1 MAPYLRGAYARN
13 QQANQKSGR
22 GAKAGQPPRNDNGNV
37 MKFKLLVNRSAIA
50 ALTANGGTLD
60 LMQHQIDQFSKA
72 KVTFIHVRKDAS
84 GSEIEL
90 VTDRDLEDF
99 VVERLAALGTQ
110 IK

>member
-13 QQANQKSGR
+13 QQANQKAER

-50 ALTANGGTLD
+50 ALTANGSTLD
-60 LMQHQIDQFSKA
+60 MMQHQIDQFSKA

-99 VVERLAALGTQ
+99 VVERLATLGTQ

>member
-13 QQANQKSGR
+13 QQANQKAER

-37 MKFKLLVNRSAIA
+37 MKFKLIVNRSAIA

-72 KVTFIHVRKDAS
+72 NVTFIHVRKDAA
-84 GSEIEL
+84 GAEIEL
-90 VTDRDLEDF
+90 VTDLDLEDF

>member
-1 MAPYLRGAYARN
+1 MNMGSYLRGAYARN
-13 QQANQKSGR
+13 QQANQKAER

-50 ALTANGGTLD
+50 ALTANGSTLD

-72 KVTFIHVRKDAS
+72 TVTFIHVRKDAS

-99 VVERLAALGTQ
+99 VVERLPLLARR
-110 IK
+110 

>member
-1 MAPYLRGAYARN
+1 MGSYLRGAYARN

-50 ALTANGGTLD
+50 ALSANGTTLG
-60 LMQHQIDQFSKA
+60 LMQHQIDQYSKA
-72 KVTFIHVRKDAS
+72 KVTFIHVRKDAN

-90 VTDRDLEDF
+90 VTDHDLEDF